1 LSGFAEC
8 AQRLTALLANPKVI
22 PQVRLVLQALEIT
35 NLLALGQAAQVLGKI
50 DIMLATLEKQS
61 KDFKITWSFAGTLY
75 FISQHASLV
84 PYHRW
89 LQQFFGALTDTDRQA
104 MITGLHAARESF
116 PAGVK

>member
-1 LSGFAEC
+1 MSL
-8 AQRLTALLANPKVI
+8 
-22 PQVRLVLQALEIT
+22 
-35 NLLALGQAAQVLGKI
+35 
-50 DIMLATLEKQS
+50 
-61 KDFKITWSFAGTLY
+61 AGTLY

-84 PYHRW
+84 SYHRW

>member
-1 LSGFAEC
+1 MPHRS
-8 AQRLTALLANPKVI
+8 R
-22 PQVRLVLQALEIT
+22 PQGKACKN
-35 NLLALGQAAQVLGKI
+35 NLLRQTCLI
-50 DIMLATLEKQS
+50 TTLES
-61 KDFKITWSFAGTLY
+61 NMSLAGTLY

-84 PYHRW
+84 SYHRW